1 MASNTTKVVVYVVLL
16 AWLAEISVRNYLL
29 LRPRYTKDQ
38 INDDQ
43 CQVIKSRLQVSKK
56 SPHNC
61 VRLFSSKE
69 NSQNPKLLSL

>member
-43 CQVIKSRLQVSKK
+43 CQVIKSPLQVSKESAPRLGATVSNKK
-56 SPHNC
+56 S
-61 VRLFSSKE
+61 
-69 NSQNPKLLSL
+69 

>member
-1 MASNTTKVVVYVVLL
+1 MANNTTKVVVYVVLL

-38 INDDQ
+38 INDDN

-56 SPHNC
+56 SAPTTGC
-61 VRLFSSKE
+61 DC
-69 NSQNPKLLSL
+69 QQ

>member
-43 CQVIKSRLQVSKK
+43 CQVVKSRLQVSKVSEPRLGATVSNKK
-56 SPHNC
+56 S
-61 VRLFSSKE
+61 
-69 NSQNPKLLSL
+69 

>member
-16 AWLAEISVRNYLL
+16 AWMAEISVRNYLL

-43 CQVIKSRLQVSKK
+43 CQVRIKSQLQVSKL
-56 SPHNC
+56 
-61 VRLFSSKE
+61 RLPNSKILYG
-69 NSQNPKLLSL
+69 S

>member
-1 MASNTTKVVVYVVLL
+1 MASNTTSVVVYVVLL

-43 CQVIKSRLQVSKK
+43 CQVILRGRLQVSKECAPRLGATVSNKK
-56 SPHNC
+56 SYI
-61 VRLFSSKE
+61 
-69 NSQNPKLLSL
+69 

>member
-43 CQVIKSRLQVSKK
+43 CQVIKSRVCK
-56 SPHNC
+56 
-61 VRLFSSKE
+61 
-69 NSQNPKLLSL
+69 

>member
-1 MASNTTKVVVYVVLL
+1 MASNITKVVVYVVLL

-43 CQVIKSRLQVSKK
+43 CQVIKSRLQVSKETVSNK
-56 SPHNC
+56 NLKF
-61 VRLFSSKE
+61 RLKL
-69 NSQNPKLLSL
+69 QN